1 MTKDQINQ
9 ANMFQTTNLILLTPA
24 HIAIYSALP
33 AFVRGQLSLNGSV
46 NLLSALAKAQGSPL
60 TGITL
65 DKDHLKN
72 SLISRLV
79 IVSGA
84 ARVYAHELN
93 NQTLVA
99 KFNAKE
105 GILENL
111 RDALLDEAAQG
122 IHDQATALVAA
133 DSGKA
138 AEYALTSVV
147 LDDLQSAITAYASTL
162 GTPRAAVASRVAITE
177 AIAAEITRAL
187 GNLKNVLDRLI
198 PQFDAAEPVFT
209 AAYATAR
216 KIVNA
221 GNTHETKP
229 AVTPPSV

>member
-9 ANMFQTTNLILLTPA
+9 ANMFQTTNLILLSPA
-24 HIAIYSALP
+24 HTAIYTALP
-33 AFVRGQLSLNGSV
+33 AFLRGQVSLDGSV
-46 NLLSALAKAQGSPL
+46 NLLSALAQAQGSPL

-65 DKDHLKN
+65 DKDRLKK

-84 ARVYAHELN
+84 AGVYAYELN

-105 GILENL
+105 GALQNL
-111 RDALLDEAAQG
+111 RDALLDDTAQD
-122 IHDQATALVAA
+122 IHDQAAALVTA
-133 DSGKA
+133 DAVKA
-138 AEYALTSVV
+138 AEYALTPAA
-147 LDDLQSAITAYASTL
+147 LTDLQSAITAYASTL

-198 PQFDAAEPVFT
+198 PQFDAAEPAFT
-209 AAYATAR
+209 AAYAAAR

-221 GNTHETKP
+221 GNSHAVP
-229 AVTPPSV
+229 ASIPLGS